1 MQGPSPSSG
10 MVQHDF
16 LCASFPCAQLPDTT
30 SSTFQIG
37 SLHTLSPCRLVTTT
51 QERVISLNCSAA
63 VPEQD
68 RAEMLSRAGRM
79 TGLWLRPTLRLRG
92 DTGHI
97 CPLVPRPAVSAAS
110 SLPVSPCLPQLS
122 CRHGSSKANNHTPD
136 PYFLQPPTGNK
147 QPTSAEAIGTLLKA
161 TQATDPRDIVLEFD
175 KLYAPVTLSKLWLR
189 DACQC
194 HLCVSESSGQK
205 RFATCDI
212 PSDLKVDSLRVLEDG
227 GLEVSW
233 GNDLGLGSDQH
244 VSAYPLTLLQDVLLK
259 QDPYQRKDSAREVW
273 DSQRFEKDSH
283 SREISY
289 ASWMEDGSRF
299 AEAFRNLHH
308 WGLVVIR
315 GVPQTESAVEQ
326 VASRL
331 GHLQATFYGPT
342 WDVVSKPQA
351 ENVAY
356 TNEFLCLHQD
366 LMYLKEPPRI
376 QILHCL
382 ENGCEGGDSLFS
394 DGLRAA
400 YDLRLRNQGHY
411 RTLVSSAV
419 DFHYA
424 KGGHYWHNNHK
435 TIVTA
440 HNRTK
445 EKDPAPLSVRWSPPF
460 QAPFWTALRRGADA
474 SSLDN
479 RAGFM
484 VERWQEA
491 AKVFRESVED
501 PVNMVQFRLQPG
513 DCVVFDNWRV
523 LHGRRAFDTA
533 SGRRHLRGT
542 YVEDQ
547 ALSSTWIRLQREGLM
562 FPDENE
568 SFRKSEGAKARSI
581 LGLVDGPAVADGSGG
596 EVEA

>member
-1 MQGPSPSSG
+1 
-10 MVQHDF
+10 
-16 LCASFPCAQLPDTT
+16 
-30 SSTFQIG
+30 
-37 SLHTLSPCRLVTTT
+37 
-51 QERVISLNCSAA
+51 
-63 VPEQD
+63 
-68 RAEMLSRAGRM
+68 MLSRAGRL
-79 TGLWLRPTLRLRG
+79 TGAWLRPTLRVRG
-92 DTGHI
+92 DAGHM
-97 CPLVPRPAVSAAS
+97 CPVVPRQAAS
-110 SLPVSPCLPQLS
+110 APSIFPVSSRPPQVS
-122 CRHGSSKANNHTPD
+122 CRHGSSEAANRANPRKAKDHSRD
-136 PYFLQPPTGNK
+136 GDHAQEQPPLGNK
-147 QPTSAEAIGTLLKA
+147 QPSSAQEIGRLVNADKA
-161 TQATDPRDIVLEFD
+161 SQGRISLEFE
-175 KLYAPVTLSKLWLR
+175 KLHAPVNLAQLWLR

-212 PSDLKVDSLRVLEDG
+212 PSNLKVDSLKVLEDG

-233 GNDLGLGSDQH
+233 ANDLALGSDQH
-244 VSAYPLTLLQDVLLK
+244 VSTYPLALLQDMLLAPL
-259 QDPYQRKDSAREVW
+259 PYRRDVSAREIW
-273 DSQRFEKDSH
+273 DSQHFEKDSR

-289 ASWMEDGSRF
+289 AHWMEDGSRF
-299 AEAFRNLHH
+299 AEAFCDLHR
-308 WGLVVIR
+308 WGLVVLR
-315 GVPQTESAVEQ
+315 GVPQTEGAVEQ

-376 QILHCL
+376 QVLHCL

-400 YDLRLRNQGHY
+400 HDLRLNNEDHFK
-411 RTLVSSAV
+411 TLATHNV

-424 KGGHYWHNNHK
+424 KGGHYWHNKHK
-435 TIVTA
+435 TIVLRQNYGKRERVT
-440 HNRTK
+440 RK
-445 EKDPAPLSVRWSPPF
+445 PPMSVRWSPPF
-460 QAPFWTALRRGADA
+460 QAPFWTALKRGSNTHPWDA
-474 SSLDN
+474 

-484 VERWQEA
+484 IETWHRA
-491 AKVFRESVED
+491 AKVFRDSTED
-501 PVNMVQFRLQPG
+501 PANMVQFRLQPG

-547 ALSSTWIRLQREGLM
+547 ALSSTWMRLQREGLM
-562 FPDENE
+562 FPDEPE
-568 SFRKSEGAKARSI
+568 AVEEEERRARRIVGAEEDAKQVEVS
-581 LGLVDGPAVADGSGG
+581 DG
-596 EVEA
+596 EAQA

>member
-1 MQGPSPSSG
+1 
-10 MVQHDF
+10 
-16 LCASFPCAQLPDTT
+16 
-30 SSTFQIG
+30 
-37 SLHTLSPCRLVTTT
+37 
-51 QERVISLNCSAA
+51 
-63 VPEQD
+63 
-68 RAEMLSRAGRM
+68 MLSRAGRL
-79 TGLWLRPTLRLRG
+79 TGAWLRPTLRLRG

-97 CPLVPRPAVSAAS
+97 YPVVPRLAVSATS
-110 SLPVSPCLPQLS
+110 ILPVSPRLPQS
-122 CRHGSSKANNHTPD
+122 GCRHGSSKAKDHATRQKVKDKGREEDKHAPG
-136 PYFLQPPTGNK
+136 QPSTLPPGNE
-147 QPTSAEAIGTLLKA
+147 QPSSAEEIGTLVKA
-161 TQATDPRDIVLEFD
+161 EPATNPGDISLEFD
-175 KLYAPVTLSKLWLR
+175 KLHAPVTLAQLWLR

-212 PSDLKVDSLRVLEDG
+212 PSALKVDSLRVLEDG

-233 GNDLGLGSDQH
+233 VNDLPLGGNPH
-244 VSAYPLTLLQDVLLK
+244 VSTYPLAVLHDILLHPA
-259 QDPYQRKDSAREVW
+259 PYGRTIPAREIW
-273 DSQRFEKDSH
+273 DSQYFEKDSP

-289 ASWMEDGSRF
+289 VSWMEDSSSF

-308 WGLVVIR
+308 WGLVIIR

-366 LMYLKEPPRI
+366 LMYLNEPPRI

-400 YDLRLRNQGHY
+400 HDLRLNHESHY
-411 RTLVSSAV
+411 HTLATSPV

-424 KGGHYWHNNHK
+424 KGGHYWHNHHQTIK
-435 TIVTA
+435 TTSSRRDKVMDT
-440 HNRTK
+440 
-445 EKDPAPLSVRWSPPF
+445 APLSVRWSPPF
-460 QAPFWTALRRGADA
+460 QAPFWTALQRGKNTSPFDR
-474 SSLDN
+474 
-479 RAGFM
+479 RAGFL
-484 VERWQEA
+484 VEKWQEA
-491 AKVFRESVED
+491 AKVFRDSIED
-501 PVNMVQFRLQPG
+501 PANMVQFRLQPG

-523 LHGRRAFDTA
+523 LHGRRAFDTG

-547 ALSSTWIRLQREGLM
+547 ALNSTWLRLQQEGLM
-562 FPDENE
+562 F
-568 SFRKSEGAKARSI
+568 SRGANPHKEEKRRAISI
-581 LGLVDGPAVADGSGG
+581 LGL
-596 EVEA
+596 